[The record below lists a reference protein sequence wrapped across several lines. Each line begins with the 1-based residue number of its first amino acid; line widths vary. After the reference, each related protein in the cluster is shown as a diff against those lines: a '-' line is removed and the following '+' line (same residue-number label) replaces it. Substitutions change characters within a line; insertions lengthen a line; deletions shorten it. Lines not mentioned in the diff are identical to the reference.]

1 MPVATLHAY
10 QHKLNKYW
18 IAFAVPSVILCMTA
32 FSLEPITVLLAVITL
47 ACTIPIFMWLD
58 RLEPGYPRERWNAV
72 VWGGGICVLI
82 AGTINT
88 IAYELYGDLIAA
100 VVVAP
105 VSEELL
111 KVLGVYLIARK
122 GLIRS
127 PLDGVVFA
135 GYISLGF
142 AGIENVNYFWE
153 ASTADELML
162 TFVGRGLFSPLAH
175 PYFTAWA
182 GWLIGRGAQNRQSVK
197 TSALAGLLIG
207 IPLHALWNAGA
218 SSEGQFFLITSITH
232 LVLFTCLVV
241 LLLRARRREVRLVR
255 EHLPKFATFLNLVP
269 AELALYGNIK
279 RTRRF
284 RKTLKKQAKRRF
296 DYRYSAVM
304 HYVIDQVRGLP

>member
-1 MPVATLHAY
+1 MPAATLYAY

-18 IAFAVPSVILCMTA
+18 IAFAVPSVILCVIVFA
-32 FSLEPITVLLAVITL
+32 LEPITVLLAVITL
-47 ACTIPIFMWLD
+47 ACTIPIFKWLD
-58 RLEPGYPRERWNAV
+58 RLEPGYPRERWNAIL
-72 VWGGGICVLI
+72 WGGGLCILI
-82 AGTINT
+82 AGTING
-88 IAYELYGDLIAA
+88 IAYELYGDFLTA
-100 VVVAP
+100 VAVAP

-142 AGIENVNYFWE
+142 AGIENVQYFWE
-153 ASTADELML
+153 ASTTDELIF
-162 TFVGRGLFSPLAH
+162 TFVGRGLISPLAH

-182 GWLIGRGAQNRQSVK
+182 GWLIGRAAQNRQSVK
-197 TSALAGLLIG
+197 TSALGGLLIG
-207 IPLHALWNAGA
+207 IPLHALWNAGV
-218 SSEGQFFLITSITH
+218 SSEGQLYLVTSIIH
-232 LVLFTCLVV
+232 IVLFTCLVA
-241 LLLRARRREVRLVR
+241 LLLRARGREVRLVR
-255 EHLPKFATFLNLVP
+255 EHLHRFTTLLNLVP

-279 RTRRF
+279 HTQRF

>member
-1 MPVATLHAY
+1 MPAATLYAY

-18 IAFAVPSVILCMTA
+18 IAFAVPSVMLCLIA
-32 FSLEPITVLLAVITL
+32 FALEPITVLLAVVTL

-58 RLEPGYPRERWNAV
+58 RLEPGYPRERWNAII
-72 VWGGGICVLI
+72 WGGGLCILI
-82 AGTINT
+82 AGTINS
-88 IAYELYGDLIAA
+88 IAYKLYGDFVTA
-100 VVVAP
+100 VAVAP

-142 AGIENVNYFWE
+142 AGIENVNYFRE
-153 ASTADELML
+153 ASTTDELIF
-162 TFVGRGLFSPLAH
+162 TFVGRGLMSPLAH

-182 GWLIGRGAQNRQSVK
+182 GCLIGRGAQNRQSVK
-197 TSALAGLLIG
+197 TSAFGGFLIG

-218 SSEGQFFLITSITH
+218 SSEGQFFLVTSITH

-255 EHLPKFATFLNLVP
+255 EHLPRFATLLNLVP

-279 RTRRF
+279 RTHQF
-284 RKTLKKQAKRRF
+284 RKNLKKQAKHRF

-304 HYVIDQVRGLP
+304 HYVIDQVRGMP

>member
-1 MPVATLHAY
+1 MPEAALHTY
-10 QHKLNKYW
+10 QHKLNNYW
-18 IAFAVPSVILCMTA
+18 IFFAVPSVILCVTA
-32 FSLEPITVLLAVITL
+32 FTLEPITVLLAIITL
-47 ACTIPIFMWLD
+47 ACTIPIFKWLD
-58 RLEPGYPRERWNAV
+58 RLEPGYPRERWNAIL
-72 VWGGGICVLI
+72 WGGGICILI

-88 IAYELYGDLIAA
+88 LAYELYGDFITIVA
-100 VVVAP
+100 VAP
-105 VSEELL
+105 VIEESL

-142 AGIENVNYFWE
+142 AGIENVQYFWE
-153 ASTADELML
+153 ASTTDDLML
-162 TFVGRGLFSPLAH
+162 TFVVRGLFSPLAH

-182 GWLIGRGAQNRQSVK
+182 GWLIGRAAQNRQSVK
-197 TSALAGLLIG
+197 TSAVAGLLLG
-207 IPLHALWNAGA
+207 IPLHSLWNAGA
-218 SSEGQFFLITSITH
+218 SNEGQFLLITSISN
-232 LVLFTCLVV
+232 LILFISLVV

-255 EHLPKFATFLNLVP
+255 EHLHRFTTLLNLVP

-279 RTRRF
+279 RTHQF
-284 RKTLKKQAKRRF
+284 RKNLKKQAKHRF